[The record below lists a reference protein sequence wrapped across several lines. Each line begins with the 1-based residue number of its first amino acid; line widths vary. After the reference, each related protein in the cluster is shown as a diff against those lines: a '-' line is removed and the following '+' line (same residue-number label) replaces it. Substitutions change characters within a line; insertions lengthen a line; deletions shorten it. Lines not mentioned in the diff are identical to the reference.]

1 MGSRVH
7 TYIVVTT
14 SWIKMY
20 LKNYFY
26 ENMKHVYSNFNIMN
40 TCSFIMK
47 VRSWL
52 EVVMIIF
59 SLTSLLYPRL
69 IIRTDPQWA
78 DGRGLL
84 LIPLASISLLVFLF
98 SLPLVILASKIK
110 KKWGGGGGGFIF
122 LFCKKKNVC
131 CEKEWDRG
139 PWIWVYI

>member
-1 MGSRVH
+1 
-7 TYIVVTT
+7 
-14 SWIKMY
+14 
-20 LKNYFY
+20 
-26 ENMKHVYSNFNIMN
+26 
-40 TCSFIMK
+40 
-47 VRSWL
+47 
-52 EVVMIIF
+52 MIIS

-110 KKWGGGGGGFIF
+110 KKMGRGGGFIF

-131 CEKEWDRG
+131 CEKEWERG
-139 PWIWVYI
+139 P

>member
-1 MGSRVH
+1 
-7 TYIVVTT
+7 
-14 SWIKMY
+14 
-20 LKNYFY
+20 
-26 ENMKHVYSNFNIMN
+26 
-40 TCSFIMK
+40 
-47 VRSWL
+47 
-52 EVVMIIF
+52 MIIF

-110 KKWGGGGGGFIF
+110 KMGGGGGFIF

-139 PWIWVYI
+139 P

>member
-1 MGSRVH
+1 
-7 TYIVVTT
+7 
-14 SWIKMY
+14 
-20 LKNYFY
+20 
-26 ENMKHVYSNFNIMN
+26 
-40 TCSFIMK
+40 
-47 VRSWL
+47 
-52 EVVMIIF
+52 MIIF

-110 KKWGGGGGGFIF
+110 KKWGGGGGFIF

-131 CEKEWDRG
+131 CEKEWERG
-139 PWIWVYI
+139 P

>member
-1 MGSRVH
+1 
-7 TYIVVTT
+7 
-14 SWIKMY
+14 
-20 LKNYFY
+20 
-26 ENMKHVYSNFNIMN
+26 
-40 TCSFIMK
+40 
-47 VRSWL
+47 
-52 EVVMIIF
+52 MIIF

-110 KKWGGGGGGFIF
+110 KKNGEGGGFIF

-139 PWIWVYI
+139 P

>member
-1 MGSRVH
+1 
-7 TYIVVTT
+7 
-14 SWIKMY
+14 
-20 LKNYFY
+20 
-26 ENMKHVYSNFNIMN
+26 
-40 TCSFIMK
+40 
-47 VRSWL
+47 
-52 EVVMIIF
+52 MIIF

-110 KKWGGGGGGFIF
+110 KKWGGGGGFIF

-139 PWIWVYI
+139 P

>member
-1 MGSRVH
+1 
-7 TYIVVTT
+7 
-14 SWIKMY
+14 
-20 LKNYFY
+20 
-26 ENMKHVYSNFNIMN
+26 
-40 TCSFIMK
+40 
-47 VRSWL
+47 
-52 EVVMIIF
+52 MIIS

-98 SLPLVILASKIK
+98 SLPLVILASKK
-110 KKWGGGGGGFIF
+110 KRGGGFIF

-139 PWIWVYI
+139 P

>member
-1 MGSRVH
+1 
-7 TYIVVTT
+7 
-14 SWIKMY
+14 
-20 LKNYFY
+20 
-26 ENMKHVYSNFNIMN
+26 
-40 TCSFIMK
+40 
-47 VRSWL
+47 
-52 EVVMIIF
+52 MIIF

-110 KKWGGGGGGFIF
+110 KNGEGGASFF

-139 PWIWVYI
+139 P